1 LTIEH
6 NGAIPHEFREAMGNR
21 IYGCD
26 DCLAVCPWNKFSK
39 SHREPLFNPHPDLLS
54 MTKKDWE
61 EITEDVFKKV
71 FQKSA
76 VKRTKFS
83 GLQRNIEFLK

>member
-1 LTIEH
+1 MH
-6 NGAIPHEFREAMGNR
+6 R
-21 IYGCD
+21 
-26 DCLAVCPWNKFSK
+26 FSK
-39 SHREPLFNPHPDLLS
+39 SHNEPLFNPHPELLD

-61 EITEDVFKKV
+61 EITEDTFKKV

-83 GLQRNIEFLK
+83 GLERNIKFLK